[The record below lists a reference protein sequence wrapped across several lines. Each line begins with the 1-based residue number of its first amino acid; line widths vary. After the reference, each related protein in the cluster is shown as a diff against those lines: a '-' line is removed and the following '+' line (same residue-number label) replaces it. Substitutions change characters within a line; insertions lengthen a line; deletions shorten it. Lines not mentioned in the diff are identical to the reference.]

1 MCGRICWRGTLRH
14 PCWEVEVAA
23 LSVGCCS
30 GFSTGFEGALVVGVF
45 AQVESICRPAGQEC
59 SVGGLV
65 ELFRWRGGF
74 RDEYVPTAP
83 CVHGCATISIRL

>member
-1 MCGRICWRGTLRH
+1 MCGRICWCGTLRN
-14 PCWEVEVAA
+14 PCWEVEVVTR
-23 LSVGCCS
+23 SIGCCS
-30 GFSTGFEGALVVGVF
+30 GFSTGFEDALVVGVF

-83 CVHGCATISIRL
+83 CACGRATISIRS

>member
-1 MCGRICWRGTLRH
+1 MHGRPRRH
-14 PCWEVEVAA
+14 RTRQQPSRQVEVVARPA
-23 LSVGCCS
+23 GCCS
-30 GFSTGFEGALVVGVF
+30 GFSTGFEDALVVGVF

>member
-1 MCGRICWRGTLRH
+1 M
-14 PCWEVEVAA
+14 
-23 LSVGCCS
+23 
-30 GFSTGFEGALVVGVF
+30 GVF

-83 CVHGCATISIRL
+83 CVHRRATISIRL